1 MPFNMKI
8 GNKITELRKEQNLSQ
23 TDFAKTVGV
32 SREMIGRYE
41 RNEVM
46 PSIEVAK
53 KIADALEVSL
63 DYLAGGDKK
72 VNADKQTMKLIHDI
86 EDLEPTIKD
95 KLIFLA
101 NAVIRDSKIK
111 KAYA

>member
-1 MPFNMKI
+1 MNI
-8 GNKITELRKEQNLSQ
+8 GNRIAELRKQKELSQ
-23 TDFAKTVGV
+23 TDFAKAVGV

-46 PSIEVAK
+46 PSIEIAK

-63 DYLAGGDKK
+63 DYLVGEGKQASF
-72 VNADKQTMKLIHDI
+72 DKQTLNLIHEI
-86 EDLEPTIKD
+86 EELEPTIKE

-101 NAVIRDSKIK
+101 NAIIRDSKTK
-111 KAYA
+111 KAYAK

>member
-1 MPFNMKI
+1 
-8 GNKITELRKEQNLSQ
+8 
-23 TDFAKTVGV
+23 
-32 SREMIGRYE
+32 MIGRYE
-41 RNEVM
+41 RGEVM

-53 KIADALEVSL
+53 KISDALEVSL
-63 DYLAGGDKK
+63 DYLAGDGKK
-72 VNADKQTMKLIHDI
+72 TAVDKQTMKLIHDI

-101 NAVIRDSKIK
+101 NAIIRDSKTK